1 MLLVHF
7 IRSMLHTYIVGA
19 VSNPAILCELIC
31 LKLWTMWLMLE
42 HLCLKI
48 VKSALHK
55 KGLVQCIVN
64 LLQIRSRLDII
75 KTWVWKCKF
84 VYKEMHQDTWP
95 RLYIYYKCIINL
107 LQTHDK
113 CITNQIQAWYY
124 KDLSLRIWF
133 FLQRDASRC
142 LNKIYIAKY
151 KTLNTHALGKHLNEL
166 RQQLI

>member
-1 MLLVHF
+1 
-7 IRSMLHTYIVGA
+7 
-19 VSNPAILCELIC
+19 
-31 LKLWTMWLMLE
+31 MWLMLE

-48 VKSALHK
+48 VKSALYK
-55 KGLVQCIVN
+55 KGLVHCIVN
-64 LLQIRSRLDII
+64 LLQTRSRLDII
-75 KTWVWKCKF
+75 KTCVWKCKF
-84 VYKEMHQDTWP
+84 VYKEMHQDAWP

-107 LQTHDK
+107 LQTHYK

-151 KTLNTHALGKHLNEL
+151 KTLNTHVLGKHLNEL